1 MRADG
6 LWHPRLLSVIAA
18 AGHGDLVVVA
28 DPGLP
33 VPVGVEVVDLVWRR
47 GEPRLLPVLDAVL
60 GELVVERAE
69 VAVELRDPEL
79 RQGLVDLLGEP
90 LATVSH
96 DDLERLTGT
105 ARVVVRT
112 GEVTPYANVVLH
124 AGVPF

>member
-1 MRADG
+1 
-6 LWHPRLLSVIAA
+6 VIAA